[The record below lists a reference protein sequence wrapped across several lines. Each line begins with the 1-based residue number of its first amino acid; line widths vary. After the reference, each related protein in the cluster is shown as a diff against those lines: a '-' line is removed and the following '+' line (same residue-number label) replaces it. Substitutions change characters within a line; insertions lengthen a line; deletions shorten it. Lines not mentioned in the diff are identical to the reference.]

1 MPMKPIAELLTQ
13 ARSSPAP
20 AAFAA
25 KFPQQDL
32 VVAEPYEK
40 GKSYVGSA
48 RMPIHPSSVWMP
60 LPRAPGQAVP
70 VGRDARAVVQL
81 DHAAVSRLH
90 LVMAWAG
97 DAWKAMDRSSNGT
110 WMDEEKMPQGQ
121 AVPMKYGALVRLG
134 RAMVLRVLTPEAIL
148 DLARAPA
155 PTPAPPRPAPTVDK
169 KARTDRFPAIQD
181 NLMPQPES
189 SDELDPGLG
198 PSHPGAVTVRITPG
212 PPANAPTQR
221 QQRPG
226 GPPPPPPPG
235 GGDIDFEFDLD
246 FSDGKGGFA

>member
-1 MPMKPIAELLTQ
+1 MKPIAELLTQ
-13 ARSSPAP
+13 ARSTPAP

-25 KFPQQDL
+25 KFPQQDV

-40 GKSYVGSA
+40 GKSYVGASKT
-48 RMPIHPSSVWMP
+48 PLHPSSVWMA

-97 DAWKAMDRSSNGT
+97 DGWKAMDRSSNGT
-110 WMDEEKMPQGQ
+110 WLDEEKMPPQQ
-121 AVPMKYGALVRLG
+121 AVPMKYGAMVRLG
-134 RAMVLRVLTPEAIL
+134 RAMVVRVLTPEAVVEL
-148 DLARAPA
+148 SRAPA
-155 PTPAPPRPAPTVDK
+155 AAPAAPPPPRPVDK
-169 KARTDRFPAIQD
+169 KAQTDRFPAIAD
-181 NLMPQPES
+181 NLMPSPES

-198 PSHPGAVTVRITPG
+198 PSSPGAVTVRIGG
-212 PPANAPTQR
+212 PPSNVPTQR

-226 GPPPPPPPG
+226 PPQPPPPKPA
-235 GGDIDFEFDLD
+235 GGDDIEFEFDLD